1 MGDFGQETCLLVM
14 VKPSSTMQNAFAQE
28 WQVLDTEPSLFQTL
42 RFSIRRFVPSVPL
55 TISVV
60 VSRKRR
66 LPTKLLLKAMS
77 IKGRGKD
84 DCVFDV
90 LTTGDLEMAVV
101 GAY

>member
-1 MGDFGQETCLLVM
+1 MGDFGQETCLLVT

-28 WQVLDTEPSLFQTL
+28 WQVLNTEPSLFQTL
-42 RFSIRRFVPSVPL
+42 RFSIRRFVPSVQIDHL
-55 TISVV
+55 
-60 VSRKRR
+60 RRR
-66 LPTKLLLKAMS
+66 LAETSSTDEAAAEAMS
-77 IKGRGKD
+77 IKGRGQD